1 MSTLKVNNLQVGQ
14 DSTATNNL
22 TWFQPGSPDGTI
34 RLGSGNAGS
43 ATSKFTFDKDGN
55 LTCVGNINAASILA
69 PIEGTLDDWIVHAGD
84 TNTKFGFSAA
94 DTFQVQT
101 AGTEAITVNSSQKVG
116 IGITA
121 PLHNLHIKPATA
133 AETVL
138 KIEAES
144 GYDARLKLDTSSGG
158 GAEARIDFEED
169 ASIRGWISYTNN
181 SGGTT
186 DDMVFGTATS
196 ERLRIGATGLHSIT
210 ATTYEA
216 LKITTN
222 ANGNNGPEVQLI
234 HNSASP
240 AANDCIG
247 QLRFSGKDSAGNTDL
262 MSRIETIIGSPTSG
276 QETAHLNF
284 ATRGLGAFNTIFRLN
299 ARSSASAPSYT
310 TDDMNGIILDTY
322 NGGGGSG
329 YPRYFSLIAK
339 SAGNTDSNLS
349 FWTEAVGGSPT
360 EKLRISSA
368 GLIQAK
374 TRAAEVRRMILS
386 GSPSNAAFNIEAHD
400 GETGTSSG
408 DVQGKLGLFYNDG
421 STLTNTACISFE
433 RGSGAAD
440 GAMSFVTNQGESFR
454 IDSSKR
460 VLIGGGSNSAS
471 SHADELQ
478 VINTSAEGGISII
491 NGTSSMGHIYFG
503 DSGGAAQGRID
514 YNHGG
519 DYMRFYS
526 NNKERFRIDS
536 DGRVI
541 VGGGAHAGG
550 GALVVKGDGETP
562 NAYGCASFCR
572 IGANPTSGTTLTN
585 LRFSGGSGGTSRAAE
600 INVKC
605 DANWS
610 EGSSHASKM
619 ELGVV
624 DSGGTGISGP
634 SLTLKAGGDVEI
646 NRGDLVMASGKGIN
660 FAADPNNSGRDHDTL
675 DDYEEGDWT
684 PTPVITHQ
692 GGSGSFSSISN
703 QKGRY
708 VKIGH
713 MVQVWFYMR
722 FTGSNITNCNVGVSG
737 LPFTISND
745 GQWSNF
751 TAGVARRGV
760 IGGETYVCENLIK
773 NTTQINVL
781 RKYNNTGFSDADQ
794 SITGVAHYLVD

>member
-43 ATSKFTFDKDGN
+43 ATTKFTFDKDGN
-55 LTCVGNINAASILA
+55 LTCVGDITANSIIA

-84 TNTKFGFSAA
+84 SNTKFGFSTT
-94 DTFQVQT
+94 DTFQVLT

-222 ANGNNGPEVQLI
+222 DNGNNGPEIQLI

-262 MSRIETIIGSPTSG
+262 MGRIETITDSPTSG
-276 QETAHLNF
+276 AETGFLNF
-284 ATRGLGAFNTIFRLN
+284 ATRGQGSFNTIFRIK
-299 ARSSASAPSYT
+299 RRGTASAPSYT
-310 TDDMNGIILDTY
+310 TDDIDGLIFDIY
-322 NGGGGSG
+322 NTGNP
-329 YPRYFSLIAK
+329 YPRYMNLIAK
-339 SAGNTDSNLS
+339 SAGDTDSNLS
-349 FWTEAVGGSPT
+349 FWTESVGGSPT
-360 EKLRISSA
+360 EKLCITSA
-368 GLIQAK
+368 GRVGVGISNPHSSYRFDIRH
-374 TRAAEVRRMILS
+374 T
-386 GSPSNAAFNIEAHD
+386 SNAYLHLGQGDATLGAMGNNTWNALSFQ
-400 GETGTSSG
+400 GTNAELGLHKDSSG
-408 DVQGKLGLFYNDG
+408 NFSYIMGTYQGGTAIPIVFRTGNRQERLRITSIGTVEHKGYQGQCFKFNSDFGVGARNVQIWNAANGNWHSFVGTN
-421 STLTNTACISFE
+421 LTWNGTNYIKPS
-433 RGSGAAD
+433 D
-440 GAMSFVTNQGESFR
+440 GA
-454 IDSSKR
+454 SSNWGNIAGI
-460 VLIGGGSNSAS
+460 VFEGSNSNNS
-471 SHADELQ
+471 SGNHPAIRFVVDLPAENGLNHSLGTSKANAIDQ
-478 VINTSAEGGISII
+478 KTVGYFTPNKNFVIN
-491 NGTSSMGHIYFG
+491 
-503 DSGGAAQGRID
+503 D
-514 YNHGG
+514 
-519 DYMRFYS
+519 
-526 NNKERFRIDS
+526 
-536 DGRVI
+536 
-541 VGGGAHAGG
+541 
-550 GALVVKGDGETP
+550 
-562 NAYGCASFCR
+562 
-572 IGANPTSGTTLTN
+572 
-585 LRFSGGSGGTSRAAE
+585 
-600 INVKC
+600 
-605 DANWS
+605 
-610 EGSSHASKM
+610 
-619 ELGVV
+619 
-624 DSGGTGISGP
+624 
-634 SLTLKAGGDVEI
+634 
-646 NRGDLVMASGKGIN
+646 GDLVIGTGGHGID
-660 FAADPNNSGRDHDTL
+660 FSADSNASGRDHGVL

-684 PTPVITHQ
+684 PAPVITHQ
-692 GGSGSFSSISN
+692 GGSGSLSSISD

-713 MVQVWFYMR
+713 MVKVWFYFK

-737 LPFTISND
+737 LPFTITND
-745 GQWSNF
+745 SQWGNF
-751 TAGVARRGV
+751 TAGVGRRGV

-781 RKYNNTGFSDADQ
+781 RKYNNTGFDNANQ